1 MSAETTKGRS
11 SADSEIVII
20 GGGGAGLAAALTI
33 AENGGRAT
41 VIEKRKV
48 FGGNTS
54 MAHILFGAETP
65 VQQRNQI
72 EVTKDW
78 AFNTAMDY
86 AHWKINPRLVRAF
99 INKTGDTVRWME
111 ENGIE
116 FIEMPNYYPTQKP
129 RVHHFP
135 KTHGAGL
142 VKMMVDKCK
151 QMGIAFLTET
161 TVEKILTDDNGNI
174 RAVLA
179 TDADKTFEIPARCVV
194 IATGGYAGNREMMK
208 KYCAD
213 YSEDLIQYGM
223 PINYGDGYRIATEM
237 GGATEGIGMI
247 QLIGPRT
254 VGSTYVAAIVV
265 EPNTIWLNKKG
276 ERFVDE
282 SLSFSWPDAANA
294 LARQPGKICYTLFDS
309 EIKRIFMEEGILRGW
324 FAYQTGTKMTK
335 LDEELK
341 ADKKHGEVK
350 IADSI
355 EEIAEW
361 MDLEPQTLEATV
373 ERYNDACDKGYDVEF
388 TKDSKFLIPIRKP
401 PFYALKCHQ
410 GFHGTVGGIKINH
423 KMEVVDQND
432 DPISGLYAVG
442 SDTGGWQGDTYC
454 LILTGS
460 TFAFAISS
468 GRIAGENALTF
479 CNQNK

>member
-1 MSAETTKGRS
+1 
-11 SADSEIVII
+11 
-20 GGGGAGLAAALTI
+20 
-33 AENGGRAT
+33 
-41 VIEKRKV
+41 
-48 FGGNTS
+48 
-54 MAHILFGAETP
+54 
-65 VQQRNQI
+65 
-72 EVTKDW
+72 
-78 AFNTAMDY
+78 
-86 AHWKINPRLVRAF
+86 
-99 INKTGDTVRWME
+99 
-111 ENGIE
+111 
-116 FIEMPNYYPTQKP
+116 
-129 RVHHFP
+129 
-135 KTHGAGL
+135 
-142 VKMMVDKCK
+142 
-151 QMGIAFLTET
+151 
-161 TVEKILTDDNGNI
+161 
-174 RAVLA
+174 
-179 TDADKTFEIPARCVV
+179 
-194 IATGGYAGNREMMK
+194 MMK

-335 LDEELK
+335 LDEELE

-350 IADSI
+350 IAESI
-355 EEIAEW
+355 EEIAKW

-373 ERYNDACDKGYDVEF
+373 GKYNDACDKGYDVEF
-388 TKDSKFLIPIRKP
+388 TKDSEFLIPISKP

-468 GRIAGENALTF
+468 GRIAGENALAF
-479 CNQNK
+479 CKQNK